1 MVLEKKLNDLDYCYT
16 TRQLLEQLEKV
27 AYARNEQL
35 RNFQEKIHSRRA
47 IIAGTLSLVLPTI
60 VWGYLLIS
68 KAQIF
73 AKGTFATFGTRLIG
87 LMMVTALLFIIPYLL
102 INAMWRRPSL
112 LLIRKIFEANL
123 KIAAL
128 HDIQKIDAQA
138 QAIISKPVFTE
149 PRLSDTFFSVEMLTL
164 LIRYFESGQATFMKE
179 AVYNLNLELKNTGYY
194 ASPTTHQT
202 LIQKERDYLADEA
215 KNLDI
220 LLEREREN

>member
-68 KAQIF
+68 KSQIF

-128 HDIQKIDAQA
+128 HDIQK
-138 QAIISKPVFTE
+138 
-149 PRLSDTFFSVEMLTL
+149 
-164 LIRYFESGQATFMKE
+164 
-179 AVYNLNLELKNTGYY
+179 N
-194 ASPTTHQT
+194 
-202 LIQKERDYLADEA
+202 
-215 KNLDI
+215 
-220 LLEREREN
+220 